1 MTTFRPDLDVYEVAF
16 LAGGLQRVVDTALVA
31 LVESG
36 RVRVHSPGELAA
48 VQLDRRHPV
57 EAAVLDAVGTRGHP
71 SVDTIRWRVARDER
85 VTGLGRSLSEAG
97 LLRRRLLRGRGT
109 WCPTRAGREAL
120 RLTAAQPPVD
130 RSFDGGSAPR
140 VALHG
145 SEAMA
150 DAELRT
156 ALFERPSLPTV
167 DRRDTRRRIREA
179 ARENR
184 ARAAY
189 DIHNAGAGGA
199 AIGFMGGGADG
210 GWGADG
216 GGD

>member
-1 MTTFRPDLDVYEVAF
+1 MTTGDATRALDLYDIAF
-16 LAGGLQRVVDTALVA
+16 LAGGVQRVADTALVT

-36 RVRVHSPGELAA
+36 HVRVHAPGEVAA
-48 VQLDRRHPV
+48 VRPDRRHPV
-57 EAAVLDAVGTRGHP
+57 EAAVLDAIGSRGHP
-71 SVDTIRWRVARDER
+71 AVDTVRWRLEKDER

-97 LLRRRLLRGRGT
+97 LLRRRMLRGRGT

-120 RLTAAQPPVD
+120 RLIATQQPVD

-145 SEAMA
+145 PEAMA
-150 DAELRT
+150 DARLRT
-156 ALFERPSLPTV
+156 AIFERPGPPEV
-167 DRRDTRRRIREA
+167 DRRDVRRRVREA

-199 AIGFMGGGADG
+199 AIGFMGGAGDG
-210 GWGADG
+210 GDG